1 MMIATQTKLSQS
13 SNGATVEMPPLV
25 LKLHPVIDLT
35 DDEFF
40 ELCQVNRDLRLEK
53 TAEGE
58 IIVMPPAGGET
69 GSRNSAITAALYV
82 WSRRD
87 GVGIA
92 FDSSTGFK
100 LPNGATRSPDAAWVQ
115 RTRLAPLT
123 AKEKE
128 RFLPLCPD
136 FVIELRSRTDPLT
149 TLQAKMVE
157 YIANGAQL
165 GWLIDPV
172 ERQVHIYQPG
182 IAPIILD
189 QPATITGDPLLP
201 GFVLELSLIWDP
213 GF

>member
-13 SNGATVEMPPLV
+13 SNGATVEMPPLA

>member
-1 MMIATQTKLSQS
+1 MMIATQTKLSQP
-13 SNGATVEMPPLV
+13 SNGATVEVPPLV

-40 ELCQVNRDLRLEK
+40 ELCQVNRELRLEK
-53 TAEGE
+53 NAEGE

-69 GSRNSAITAALYV
+69 GSRNSAITAAVYV

-115 RTRLAPLT
+115 RTRLASLT

-136 FVIELRSRTDPLT
+136 FVIELRSRTDQLS
-149 TLQAKMVE
+149 TLQTKIAE
-157 YIANGAQL
+157 YIDNGAQL
-165 GWLIDPV
+165 GWLLDPV

-182 IAPIILD
+182 KAPIILD
-189 QPATITGDPLLP
+189 QPTTITGDPLLP
-201 GFVLELSLIWDP
+201 GFVLDLSLVWDP

>member
-189 QPATITGDPLLP
+189 RPATIIGDPLLP

>member
-136 FVIELRSRTDPLT
+136 FVIELRSRTDPLS

-189 QPATITGDPLLP
+189 RPANIIGDPLLP

>member
-136 FVIELRSRTDPLT
+136 FVIELRSRTDPLS